1 MIALTQIALTRPRR
15 SRAAGALL
23 RLGLCAAVALAV
35 ATFSTDH
42 SRAAAVDDA
51 PDRASCDLARK
62 ADIMHG
68 AQWQRAIA
76 ELGNWLT
83 TQTIYTPAE
92 VRRIKVR
99 FNEQVAAMSSYEIE
113 YLLDS
118 VEQKM
123 RLLDTP
129 EARDAKAWLGE
140 YLSAMSDARRAREL
154 RNVPNLLDMNAAQ
167 LWEEIQ
173 RIDRK
178 RGALQQ
184 RQQGVVARQ
193 NVLVDRAAA
202 KRQASADAARAA
214 AERLRA
220 VPAQGPARQ
229 GGGAMPF
236 SDVPQRR
243 MSVGVGPMGAFIQM

>member
-1 MIALTQIALTRPRR
+1 
-15 SRAAGALL
+15 
-23 RLGLCAAVALAV
+23 
-35 ATFSTDH
+35 
-42 SRAAAVDDA
+42 
-51 PDRASCDLARK
+51 
-62 ADIMHG
+62 
-68 AQWQRAIA
+68 
-76 ELGNWLT
+76 
-83 TQTIYTPAE
+83 
-92 VRRIKVR
+92 
-99 FNEQVAAMSSYEIE
+99 MSSYEIE

-140 YLSAMSDARRAREL
+140 YLSAMSDARRAQEL
-154 RNVPNLLDMNAAQ
+154 RNVPNLLDMTAAQ

-184 RQQGVVARQ
+184 RQQGVAARQ
-193 NVLVDRAAA
+193 NTLVDRAAA
-202 KRQASADAARAA
+202 NRQASADAARAT

-220 VPAQGPARQ
+220 TPAQAPAQQ
-229 GGGAMPF
+229 GGGKPPF

-243 MSVGVGPMGAFIQM
+243 MSIGVGPMGAFIQM

>member
-1 MIALTQIALTRPRR
+1 MTMHHYTRQRFAP
-15 SRAAGALL
+15 GWLL
-23 RLGLCAAVALAV
+23 RGAAVAALSSAAFFADPAV
-35 ATFSTDH
+35 A
-42 SRAAAVDDA
+42 RAAEATPA
-51 PDRASCDLARK
+51 EAECDLTRK

-83 TQTIYTPAE
+83 TQTVYTPAE

-154 RNVPNLLDMNAAQ
+154 RNVPNLLDMNASQ

-184 RQQGVVARQ
+184 RQQGVATRQ
-193 NVLVDRAAA
+193 NALVDRATAN
-202 KRQASADAARAA
+202 RQASADAARAT

-220 VPAQGPARQ
+220 TPAQAPARQ
-229 GGGAMPF
+229 GGGALPF
-236 SDVPQRR
+236 SDVPQRQ
-243 MSVGVGPMGAFIQM
+243 MSIGVGPMGAFIQM